1 VSLDLQPS
9 RVAPAPRVIR
19 LLVLALAVVLVAT
32 ADVVVAGD
40 DPGWQPETP
49 APPMPEKYDWIQLN
63 SDEWL
68 KGEFIVMYDDVLE
81 FDSKEMNLQK
91 IDLED
96 VREVR
101 TAQIMQVGLVSR
113 EILVGKLFIDGE
125 VVRVIGE
132 QDRRISRTE
141 ILSITAGAP
150 KEINFW
156 SGKITLGLN
165 IRQGNSD
172 IVEMNGSLKFQRR
185 TVMNRASLEY
195 LGAYNLTEDIETTN
209 NHRATLLWDRF
220 LTRRLFVKPIF
231 FEWLRDPFQNIDHKE
246 TYGFGAGYEVI
257 DKPKTDWTIS
267 GGPAYQQT
275 TFVSVE
281 AGTPEKESTPA
292 FAFGSNLDMEL
303 SSWLDFLWTYSFQIV
318 NEISG
323 KYNHHFVVG
332 FETEVTRLLDFDIT
346 MIWDRI
352 QNPRPAEDRTV
363 PLQDDYRLIVS
374 LAFDW

>member
-1 VSLDLQPS
+1 VFCL
-9 RVAPAPRVIR
+9 RA
-19 LLVLALAVVLVAT
+19 LALAVGLFATTAVA
-32 ADVVVAGD
+32 VAGED
-40 DPGWQPETP
+40 QDWQPETP
-49 APPMPEKYDWIQLN
+49 APPMPEKFDWIQLT

-101 TAQIMQVGLVSR
+101 TAQIMQVGLVSG

-132 QDRRISRTE
+132 QDRRILRTE
-141 ILSITAGAP
+141 ILSITAGEP

-156 SGKITLGLN
+156 SGKVTLGLN
-165 IRQGNSD
+165 VRQGNSD
-172 IVEMNGSLKFQRR
+172 TVEMNSSLKFQRR
-185 TVMNRASLEY
+185 TVRNRATLEY
-195 LGAYNLTEDIETTN
+195 LGAYNLAEDLETAN

-220 LTRRLFVKPIF
+220 LNRRLFVKPIYV
-231 FEWLRDPFQNIDHKE
+231 EWFKDPFQNISHRE
-246 TYGFGAGYEVI
+246 TAGIGAGYEVI

-275 TFVSVE
+275 KFVSVE
-281 AGTPEKESTPA
+281 EGTPDTESTPA
-292 FAFGSNLDMEL
+292 FSFGSDLEMEL
-303 SSWLDFLWTYSFQIV
+303 TGWLDYFWQYSFQIV

-323 KYNHHFVVG
+323 KYTHHFVMG
-332 FETEVTRLLDFDIT
+332 FETEVSSLLDFDIK
-346 MIWDRI
+346 MIWDRT
-352 QNPRPAEDRTV
+352 QNPRPTEDGSV
-363 PLQDDYRLIVS
+363 PLQDDYRLVVG
-374 LAFDW
+374 LVFDW

>member
-1 VSLDLQPS
+1 MFLDPQRS
-9 RVAPAPRVIR
+9 RVPTAPGVFRHWA
-19 LLVLALAVVLVAT
+19 LALAVGLIAT
-32 ADVVVAGD
+32 AGGVMAGD
-40 DPGWQPETP
+40 DPDWQPETP
-49 APPMPEKYDWIQLN
+49 APSMPEKYDWVQLT

-81 FDSKEMNLQK
+81 FDSEEMDLQK

-101 TAQIMQVGLVSR
+101 TAQIMQVGLDSG
-113 EILVGKLFIDGE
+113 EILVGKLLIDGE
-125 VVRVIGE
+125 VVRVIGG
-132 QDRRISRTE
+132 QDRRIRRTE
-141 ILSITAGAP
+141 ILSITAGEP

-172 IVEMNGSLKFQRR
+172 IVEVNNSLRFRRR
-185 TVMNRASLEY
+185 TVKNRVSIEY
-195 LGAYNLTEDIETTN
+195 LGAYNLTDEIESAN

-246 TYGFGAGYEVI
+246 TAGFGAGYEVI
-257 DKPKTDWTIS
+257 DRPKTDWTIS

-275 TFVSVE
+275 KFVSVE
-281 AGTPEKESTPA
+281 AGTPETESTPA

-318 NEISG
+318 NEVSG

-352 QNPRPAEDRTV
+352 QAPRPAEDGTV
-363 PLQDDYRLIVS
+363 PFRDDYRLVVS

>member
-1 VSLDLQPS
+1 
-9 RVAPAPRVIR
+9 
-19 LLVLALAVVLVAT
+19 LALAVVLIAT

-49 APPMPEKYDWIQLN
+49 APPMPEKYDWIQLT

-101 TAQIMQVGLVSR
+101 TAQIVQVGLVNR
-113 EILVGKLFIDGE
+113 EILVGKLFIDGD

-156 SGKITLGLN
+156 SGKVSIGLN
-165 IRQGNSD
+165 IRRGNSD
-172 IVEMNGSLKFQRR
+172 TFELNSSLKFQRR
-185 TVMNRASLEY
+185 TVKNRATLEY
-195 LGAYNLTEDIETTN
+195 LGTYNLAEDFETAN
-209 NHRATLLWDRF
+209 NHRATLVWDRF
-220 LTRRLFVKPIF
+220 LTRRLFVKPF
-231 FEWLRDPFQNIDHKE
+231 NSEWFKDPFQNISHRE
-246 TYGFGAGYEVI
+246 TVGFGAGYEVI

-281 AGTPEKESTPA
+281 AGTPGTESTPA
-292 FAFGSNLDMEL
+292 FSFGSDLDMEL
-303 SSWLDFLWTYSFQIV
+303 TGWLDYFWQYSFQIV
-318 NEISG
+318 NETSG
-323 KYNHHFVVG
+323 KYNQHFVMG
-332 FETEVTRLLDFDIT
+332 FETEVSSLLDFDIK

-352 QNPRPAEDRTV
+352 QNPRPAEDGSV
-363 PLQDDYRLIVS
+363 PLQDDYRLVVS
-374 LAFDW
+374 LVFDW

>member
-1 VSLDLQPS
+1 MSPGLQTP
-9 RVAPAPRVIR
+9 RAVIAPAGFRF
-19 LLVLALAVVLVAT
+19 LNLALAVVLIAT
-32 ADVVVAGD
+32 ASGVVAGD
-40 DPGWQPETP
+40 DQNWQPETP
-49 APPMPEKYDWIQLN
+49 APPMPEKYDWIQLT

-68 KGEFIVMYDDVLE
+68 KGEFIVMYDDELE
-81 FDSKEMNLQK
+81 FDSKEMDLQK
-91 IDLED
+91 FDLED

-101 TAQIMQVGLVSR
+101 TAQTMQVGLVSG
-113 EILVGKLFIDGE
+113 ELVVGKLFIDGE

-132 QDRRISRTE
+132 QDRRIRRTE
-141 ILSITAGAP
+141 ILSVTAGEP

-156 SGKITLGLN
+156 ASRVTIGLN
-165 IRQGNSD
+165 VRQGNSD
-172 IVEMNGSLKFQRR
+172 TFEMNSSLKFQRR
-185 TVMNRASLEY
+185 TVKNRVSVDY
-195 LGAYNLTEDIETTN
+195 LGAYNLTEEIESAN

-220 LTRRLFVKPIF
+220 LNRRLFVNPVF
-231 FEWLRDPFQNIDHKE
+231 FEWFKDPFLNIAHRE
-246 TYGFGAGYEVI
+246 TFGFGAGYEVI

-281 AGTPEKESTPA
+281 AGTPGTESTPA
-292 FAFGSNLDMEL
+292 FAFGSSLDMEL

-318 NEISG
+318 NEVSG

-352 QNPRPAEDRTV
+352 ENPRPAEDKTV
-363 PLQDDYRLIVS
+363 PLQDDYRLVVS